1 MVSKTAFD
9 KFLEDQMID
18 PVFAEGFEKAKNEI
32 CATDQAI
39 NKISGLIYRPNW
51 IDAEAEEFL
60 LQKIQEGNWES
71 SLQRRVQQ
79 FGPKYNYTTRKVDA
93 ACLDIPDWIKSLN
106 LSDWFEKEPEQI
118 IVNEYEIG
126 QGITKHVDAKVFG
139 PVIASLSLLSDT
151 YLTMGQYRSDEI
163 KIPLERRS
171 LVIMTG
177 KARSDWY
184 HYIAP
189 VKEKRISI
197 TFRTIL

>member
-9 KFLEDQMID
+9 KFLENQMID

-79 FGPKYNYTTRKVDA
+79 FGPRYNYTTRKVDA
-93 ACLDIPDWIKSLN
+93 ACLDIPDWIKFLN
-106 LSDWFEKEPEQI
+106 LSDWFEKDPEQI

-139 PVIASLSLLSDT
+139 PIIASLSLLSDT
-151 YLTMGQYRSDEI
+151 HLTMGQYRGDEI

-177 KARSDWY
+177 KARSEWY